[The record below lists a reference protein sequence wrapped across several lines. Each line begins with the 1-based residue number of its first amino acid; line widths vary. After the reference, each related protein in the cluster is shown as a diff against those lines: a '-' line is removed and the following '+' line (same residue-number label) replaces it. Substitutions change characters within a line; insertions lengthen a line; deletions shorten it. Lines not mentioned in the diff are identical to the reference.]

1 MVDNTLTELCQDLRN
16 WFDRARYIGSI
27 TIGPDGGVY
36 CDGIAVCLAE
46 GQYYRIIGST
56 FADGVHVYPD
66 ADNKQE
72 SFDGAVWAMAVPP
85 PVLQLVEDI
94 AAWREKYEVADSS
107 AMSPFFAESFG
118 GYSYSKSVGA
128 GTKISGTTA
137 DWKSAFASRLSAYRK
152 L

>member
-1 MVDNTLTELCQDLRN
+1 MVDNTLTELCQEIRN
-16 WFDRARYIGSI
+16 WFDRARYIGRI

-36 CDGIAVCLAE
+36 CDGIAVGLAE
-46 GQYYRIIGST
+46 GQYYRVIGST
-56 FADGVHVYPD
+56 FADGVHIYPD

-72 SFDGAVWAMAVPP
+72 SFDGAVWAMAVPHS
-85 PVLQLVEDI
+85 VIKLAAEI
-94 AAWREKYEVADSS
+94 AAWRAKYEAPDAAS
-107 AMSPFFAESFG
+107 MSPFFAESFG

-128 GTKISGTTA
+128 GTKSSSTTT

>member
-1 MVDNTLTELCQDLRN
+1 MDIPMTELCQEIRN
-16 WFDRARYIGSI
+16 WFDRVRYIGSI
-27 TIGPDGGVY
+27 TIGTDGGVY
-36 CDGIAVCLAE
+36 CDGIAVGLAE

-85 PVLQLVEDI
+85 PVIKLAAEI
-94 AAWREKYEVADSS
+94 AAWRAKYEAPDAAS
-107 AMSPFFAESFG
+107 MSPYFAESFG

-128 GTKISGTTA
+128 GTKSSGTTA
-137 DWKSAFASRLSAYRK
+137 DWKSAFAARLNQLRK
-152 L
+152 I